1 MRVKKASLGHTCV
14 ICPCSM
20 LRVAHKWKA
29 RVTILSLSSKI
40 ISSVLKWKR
49 LIFQANETVWM
60 TRKILRNIVF
70 IEYDAWF
77 LPYIYK

>member
-29 RVTILSLSSKI
+29 RVTILSLFSTI
-40 ISSVLKWKR
+40 ILRVLLWSMIILKEYEK
-49 LIFQANETVWM
+49 VWM
-60 TRKILRNIVF
+60 TSLIGM
-70 IEYDAWF
+70 
-77 LPYIYK
+77 

>member
-29 RVTILSLSSKI
+29 RVTILSLSSTI
-40 ISSVLKWKR
+40 ILRVLLWSMIILKEYEK
-49 LIFQANETVWM
+49 VWM
-60 TRKILRNIVF
+60 TSLIGM
-70 IEYDAWF
+70 
-77 LPYIYK
+77 